1 MYPIKGDQRSA
12 VDAFA
17 ALVVVLIII
26 AGVMGVLLYS
36 QMTIEP
42 HKSPDVLEIK
52 ERDEIEFTYTGY
64 LMNTLVF
71 ETMIEDVA
79 IDNDT
84 YPKSLLF
91 EWPKD
96 GVFGAIPVIV
106 GDGLPHY
113 TFEGMAGTGE
123 ALEIAM
129 LGMQANQTKSVVI
142 HPDGGFGDVDP
153 SKIVTLS
160 LTETRDIVETLSWG
174 DFGERFLVPP
184 VVNGTVTDPVWGWD
198 ARVTEV
204 QEGPLGPEV
213 TFLNLPEVGDII
225 TPYVGFESKVISVE
239 SGANGGIGEIIVEH
253 LLDSGDVNKVMGISP
268 HEEGRFAV
276 VGVNQAAETFVAD
289 FNSEKAGV
297 DLLYEITIVSITRR

>member
-36 QMTIEP
+36 QMTTEP

-123 ALEIAM
+123 AL
-129 LGMQANQTKSVVI
+129 
-142 HPDGGFGDVDP
+142 
-153 SKIVTLS
+153 
-160 LTETRDIVETLSWG
+160 
-174 DFGERFLVPP
+174 
-184 VVNGTVTDPVWGWD
+184 
-198 ARVTEV
+198 
-204 QEGPLGPEV
+204 
-213 TFLNLPEVGDII
+213 
-225 TPYVGFESKVISVE
+225 
-239 SGANGGIGEIIVEH
+239 
-253 LLDSGDVNKVMGISP
+253 
-268 HEEGRFAV
+268 
-276 VGVNQAAETFVAD
+276 
-289 FNSEKAGV
+289 
-297 DLLYEITIVSITRR
+297 